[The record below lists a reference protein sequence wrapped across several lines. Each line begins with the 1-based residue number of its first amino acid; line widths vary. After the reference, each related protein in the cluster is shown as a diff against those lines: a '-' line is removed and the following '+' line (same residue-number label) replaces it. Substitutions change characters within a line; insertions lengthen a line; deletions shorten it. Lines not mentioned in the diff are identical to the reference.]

1 MLGTPG
7 QASIGVMA
15 DRARVL
21 EDALALPVDDRA
33 RVAHELLRSLEQED
47 PDAVAAWTDEIRRRI
62 DEVEAGTVELD
73 DWETVKA
80 RLEAA
85 SRS

>member
-1 MLGTPG
+1 
-7 QASIGVMA
+7 MA

-21 EDALALPVDDRA
+21 EDALTLPVEERA
-33 RVAHELLRSLEQED
+33 QVAHELLQSLERED
-47 PDAVAAWTDEIRRRI
+47 PDAAAAWTDEIRRRI
-62 DEVEAGTVELD
+62 DEVEAGTTELD

>member
-1 MLGTPG
+1 
-7 QASIGVMA
+7 MA

-21 EDALALPVDDRA
+21 EDALTLPLEERA
-33 RVAHELLRSLEQED
+33 QVAHELLQSLEHED
-47 PDAVAAWTDEIRRRI
+47 PDAATAWTDEIRRRI
-62 DEVEAGTVELD
+62 DEVEAGTTELD

>member
-1 MLGTPG
+1 
-7 QASIGVMA
+7 MA

-21 EDALALPVDDRA
+21 EDALTLPVEDRA
-33 RVAHELLRSLEQED
+33 RVAHELLRSLE
-47 PDAVAAWTDEIRRRI
+47 PDDGDVTAAWTDEIRRRI
-62 DEVEAGTVELD
+62 DEIEAGTAQLD

-85 SRS
+85 SRT

>member
-1 MLGTPG
+1 
-7 QASIGVMA
+7 MA

-21 EDALALPVDDRA
+21 EDASTLPVQDRA
-33 RVAHELLRSLEQED
+33 RVAHELLRSLEAED
-47 PDAVAAWTDEIRRRI
+47 LDAAAAWTDESRRRI
-62 DEVEAGTVELD
+62 DEVEAGTVQLD

-85 SRS
+85 SRT